1 MKVILVE
8 EIPSLGRIGDVVK
21 VADGYG
27 RNYLIPQKK
36 AMEATSKNIKKLEH
50 DEGLTKSILDKTK
63 KEAERIADKIEAL
76 SCTITKRA
84 GEEDKLFGSVTTMD
98 IKKNLTGEGIDIDRK
113 KIVLDEPIKKLGDF
127 IVPIKLHQEVTADL
141 KVSVVKS

>member
-1 MKVILVE
+1 MKVILAE

-36 AMEATSKNIKKLEH
+36 AMEATSKNIKRLEH

-76 SCTITKRA
+76 SRTVTKGA
-84 GEEDKLFGSVTTMD
+84 
-98 IKKNLTGEGIDIDRK
+98 
-113 KIVLDEPIKKLGDF
+113 
-127 IVPIKLHQEVTADL
+127 
-141 KVSVVKS
+141 